1 MLQSIISRLNE
12 YLPVLGEFYTKAKDW
27 DWKVIGICFF
37 TSFTFWLFNALSDD
51 HNYDLSIPLR
61 FAYNSEKV
69 VVLQN
74 PPEDV
79 IVNVSGNGWNLF
91 KSSIGA
97 DVPTEII
104 SFENL
109 NAAVSSKFVTTRSL
123 LPKISSKLK
132 ELQVNYIL
140 QDSLF
145 FDFDTL
151 SQKEVF
157 IKVDKARIPL
167 GTGFKITNDI
177 AIIPDKIIL
186 EGASSVLKKTDDT
199 VFIGID
205 EGEIDEDFNDEI
217 SLDYLSTD
225 LIRPLTE
232 FVGVSFKVSE
242 FDQRSINVGLELIN
256 FPKDSSITVEPGS
269 AVLNY
274 YIEKDE
280 QYLPRDSLKFILDYK
295 KLNKQDNT
303 IAPILIIPPYFIDYY
318 FAPEKFKVNV
328 E

>member
-12 YLPVLGEFYTKAKDW
+12 YLPILGEFYTKAKGW

-51 HNYDLSIPLR
+51 HNYDLNIPLR
-61 FAYNSEKV
+61 FAYNTEKV
-69 VVLQN
+69 VVLQS
-74 PPEDV
+74 PPENV
-79 IVNVSGNGWNLF
+79 TVNVSGNGWNLF

-104 SFENL
+104 SFESL
-109 NAAVSSKFVTTRSL
+109 NTAVSSKFVTTRTL

-151 SQKEVF
+151 SKKEVF
-157 IKVDKARIPL
+157 VNLDKSRIPL
-167 GTGFKITNDI
+167 GKGFKITNEI
-177 AIIPDKIIL
+177 VVIPNKIIL
-186 EGASSVLKKTDDT
+186 EGASSVLMKTDDT

-225 LIRPLTE
+225 LMRPLTE
-232 FVGVSFKVSE
+232 SVGVSFKVSE

-256 FPKDSSITVEPGS
+256 FPKDSSIKVEPSS

-280 QYLPRDSLKFILDYK
+280 QYMPRDSLKFILDY
-295 KLNKQDNT
+295 NKMDKQNNT
-303 IAPILIIPPYFIDYY
+303 IKPKLIIPPYFVDYY
-318 FAPEKFKVNV
+318 FAPEKFKINV